1 MLTNRTKKIS
11 GIILTIAL
19 SATMFMGC
27 GGNNAKNNATKPST
41 DTKNTVE
48 EKKVPQVITFNL
60 GADPKTIDPALNA
73 AVDGSTVIA
82 NAFEGLMRVD
92 DKDMPIPGVAEK
104 YEISED
110 GLKYTFHLRKEAV
123 WSDGQPVKAGD
134 FEYAWKR
141 ALNPDTAAEYAYQ
154 LYYLKN
160 GQGYNESKL
169 PDADL
174 STGIKKATADEV
186 GVKAIDDSTLEVT
199 LEYPVVYFL
208 SLMAFPTYA
217 PVRQDIVEGN
227 EKWALKPETYICNG
241 AFKMTQWKA
250 KDVIVFEKNEKYWDA
265 ANVKLDKINYKM
277 LDDQNAS
284 LAGFKS
290 GQIDLI
296 QGPPQQEI
304 PKLVADGIAKIY
316 PSLSTYY
323 LCLNLSPEAEKID
336 PASAKA
342 LKDPKVRKALSLAI
356 DRKTIVEKVA
366 LGGQLPATSFVPP
379 GIPDNTGANFSN
391 KEYYSPEASIDE
403 AKKLL
408 AEAGYADGLN
418 FPNMTIMYNTS
429 QGHQNIAAAVQ
440 DMWRT
445 NLNIQV
451 DLRNQEWKVF
461 QKSRTDKQFLIA
473 RHGWTGDYLDPMTF
487 LDLFVTNGGNNDAG
501 YSNTKYDEKIAGAK
515 KEIDPAKR
523 MALLHESEDILMDD
537 MGIIPIY
544 YYTTIVCQK
553 PTIKDVRISTLGQV
567 YFTKAYVTEK

>member
-1 MLTNRTKKIS
+1 MLKNRTKKIS
-11 GIILTIAL
+11 GIFLTIAL

-27 GGNNAKNNATKPST
+27 GGDKVTKPSD
-41 DTKNTVE
+41 DTKPKVE
-48 EKKVPQVITFNL
+48 GKKVAQVITYNL

-92 DKDMPIPGVAEK
+92 DKDMPIPGAAAT
-104 YEISED
+104 YEISPD
-110 GLKYTFHLRKEAV
+110 GLKYTFHIRKEAV

-141 ALNPDTAAEYAYQ
+141 VLNPDTAAEYAYQ
-154 LYYLKN
+154 LYYIKN

-169 PDADL
+169 ADADL
-174 STGIKKATADEV
+174 SVGIKKATVDEV
-186 GVKAIDDSTLEVT
+186 GIKAIDDSTLEVN
-199 LEYPVVYFL
+199 LEYPTVYFL

-217 PVRQDIVEGN
+217 PVRKDIVEGN
-227 EKWALKPETYICNG
+227 EKWTLKPETYICNG

-250 KDVIVFEKNEKYWDA
+250 KDVIVFEKNAKYWDA
-265 ANVKLDKINYKM
+265 TNVKLDKINYKM

-284 LAGFKS
+284 LAGFKA
-290 GQIDLI
+290 GQLDLI

-304 PKLVADGIAKIY
+304 PKLVADGIAQIF

-323 LCLNLSPEAEKID
+323 YCLNLSPESDKID
-336 PASAKA
+336 AAAAKA

-366 LGGQLPATSFVPP
+366 LGGQIPATSFVPT
-379 GIPDNTGANFSN
+379 GIPDDKGANFTS
-391 KEYYSPEASIDE
+391 KQYYSPEANVEE

-408 AEAGYADGLN
+408 AEAGYANGVG
-418 FPNMTIMYNTS
+418 FPSITLMYNTN

-445 NLNIQV
+445 NLGIQI

-461 QKSRTDKQFLIA
+461 QVTRNQKQYQIA
-473 RHGWTGDYLDPMTF
+473 RHGWTGDYIDPMTF
-487 LDLFVTNGGNNDAG
+487 LDLFVTNGGNNDAA
-501 YSNTKYDEKIAGAK
+501 YSNAKFDEKITGAK
-515 KEIDPAKR
+515 REIDPAKR
-523 MALLHESEDILMDD
+523 MALLHEAEDILMDD
-537 MGIIPIY
+537 MPIIPIY
-544 YYTTIVCQK
+544 YFTTVVCQK
-553 PTIKDVRISTLGQV
+553 PTIKDVRLSPLGQV

>member
-11 GIILTIAL
+11 GIFLTIAL

-27 GGNNAKNNATKPST
+27 ADKVVKPTDDTKP
-41 DTKNTVE
+41 KVE
-48 EKKVPQVITFNL
+48 DKKVPQVITFNL

-92 DKDMPIPGVAEK
+92 EKDMPIPGVAEK
-104 YEISED
+104 YEISPD

-160 GQGYNESKL
+160 GQGFNESKL
-169 PDADL
+169 PDADV
-174 STGIKKATADEV
+174 SVGIKKATADEV
-186 GVKAIDDSTLEVT
+186 GVKAVDDNTLEVN
-199 LEYPVVYFL
+199 LEYPTLYFL

-217 PVRQDIVEGN
+217 PVRKDIVEGN
-227 EKWALKPETYICNG
+227 EKWTLKPETYICNG
-241 AFKMTQWKA
+241 AFKMTEWKA
-250 KDVIVFEKNEKYWDA
+250 KDVIVFEKNAKYWDA

-284 LAGFKS
+284 LAGFKA
-290 GQIDLI
+290 GQLDLI

-304 PKLVADGIAKIY
+304 PKLVADGIAQIF

-323 LCLNLSPEAEKID
+323 FCLNLSPEADKID
-336 PASAKA
+336 PAAGKA
-342 LKDPKVRKALSLAI
+342 LKDPRVRKALSLAI
-356 DRKTIVEKVA
+356 DRKIIVEKVA
-366 LGGQLPATSFVPP
+366 LGGQLPATSFVPT
-379 GIPDNTGANFSN
+379 GIPDDKGANFTN
-391 KEYYSPEASIDE
+391 KEYYSPEANVEE

-408 AEAGYADGLN
+408 AEAGYADGVG
-418 FPNMTIMYNTS
+418 FPNMTIIYNTS

-445 NLNIQV
+445 NLGVEI

-461 QKSRTDKQFLIA
+461 QKTRTDKQYLIA
-473 RHGWTGDYLDPMTF
+473 RHGWSGDYIDPMTF
-487 LDLFVTNGGNNDAG
+487 LDLFVTNGGNNDAA
-501 YSNTKYDEKIAGAK
+501 YSNAKYDEKIAGAK
-515 KEIDPAKR
+515 KETDPAKR
-523 MALLHESEDILMDD
+523 MALLHEAEDILMED
-537 MGIIPIY
+537 MPIIPLY
-544 YYTTIVCQK
+544 YYTTVVCQK
-553 PTIKDVRISTLGQV
+553 PTIKDVRISPLGQV

>member
-1 MLTNRTKKIS
+1 MLKNRTKKIS

-27 GGNNAKNNATKPST
+27 GGDKVTKPI
-41 DTKNTVE
+41 DKPKEKVE

-92 DKDMPIPGVAEK
+92 EKDMPIAGVAEK
-104 YEISED
+104 HEISPD

-123 WSDGQPVKAGD
+123 WSDGQKVKAGD

-169 PDADL
+169 PDADV
-174 STGIKKATADEV
+174 STGIKKATASDV
-186 GVKAIDDSTLEVT
+186 GVKAIDDNTLEVN
-199 LEYPVVYFL
+199 LEYATPYFL

-217 PVRQDIVEGN
+217 PVRKDIVEGN
-227 EKWALKPETYICNG
+227 EKWTLKPETYICNG

-265 ANVKLDKINYKM
+265 ANIKLEKINYKM

-284 LAGFKS
+284 LAGFKA
-290 GQIDLI
+290 GQLDLI

-304 PKLVADGIAKIY
+304 PKLVADGIAKIF

-323 LCLNLSPEAEKID
+323 FCPNLSPEADKID
-336 PASAKA
+336 AAAAKA
-342 LKDPKVRKALSLAI
+342 LKNPKVRKALSLAI
-356 DRKTIVEKVA
+356 DRKTIVEKVT

-379 GIPDNTGANFSN
+379 GIPDNTGANFTK
-391 KEYYSPEASIDE
+391 KEYYSSGGNVEE

-408 AEAGYADGLN
+408 AEAGYPNGVG
-418 FPNMTIMYNTS
+418 FPTMTIMYNTN

-445 NLNIQV
+445 NLGIQV

-461 QKSRTDKQFLIA
+461 QKTRNDKQYLIA
-473 RHGWTGDYLDPMTF
+473 RHGWSGDYIDPMTF
-487 LDLFVTNGGNNDAG
+487 LDLFVTNGGNNDAA
-501 YSNTKYDEKIAGAK
+501 YSSPKFDEKISGAK

-523 MALLHESEDILMDD
+523 MALLHEAEDILMED
-537 MGIIPIY
+537 MAIIPVY
-544 YYTTIVCQK
+544 YYTTVVCQK
-553 PTIKDVRISTLGQV
+553 PTIKDVRISPLGQV
-567 YFTKAYVTEK
+567 YFNKAYVTEK

>member
-1 MLTNRTKKIS
+1 MLTNKAKRIS
-11 GIILTIAL
+11 GIFLTIAL
-19 SATMFMGC
+19 STTMFMGC
-27 GGNNAKNNATKPST
+27 ADKVVKPTDDTKP
-41 DTKNTVE
+41 KVE
-48 EKKVPQVITFNL
+48 DKKVPQVITFNL

-92 DKDMPIPGVAEK
+92 EKDMPIPGVAEK
-104 YEISED
+104 YEISPD

-160 GQGYNESKL
+160 GQGFNESKL
-169 PDADL
+169 PDADV
-174 STGIKKATADEV
+174 SVGIKKATADEV
-186 GVKAIDDSTLEVT
+186 GVKAINDNTLEVN
-199 LEYPVVYFL
+199 LEYPTLYFL

-217 PVRQDIVEGN
+217 PVRKDIVEGN
-227 EKWALKPETYICNG
+227 DKWTLKPETYICNG
-241 AFKMTQWKA
+241 AFKMTEWKA
-250 KDVIVFEKNEKYWDA
+250 KDVIVFEKNAKYWDA
-265 ANVKLDKINYKM
+265 ASVKLDKINYKM

-284 LAGFKS
+284 LAGFKA
-290 GQIDLI
+290 GQLDLI

-304 PKLVADGIAKIY
+304 PKLVADGIAQIF

-323 LCLNLSPEAEKID
+323 FCLNLSPEADKID
-336 PASAKA
+336 AAAGKA

-356 DRKTIVEKVA
+356 DRKIIVEKVA
-366 LGGQLPATSFVPP
+366 LGGQLPATSFVPT
-379 GIPDNTGANFSN
+379 GIPDDKGANFTN
-391 KEYYSPEASIDE
+391 KEYYSAEANVEE

-408 AEAGYADGLN
+408 AEAGYADGVG

-445 NLNIQV
+445 NLGVEI

-461 QKSRTDKQFLIA
+461 QKTRTDKQYLIA
-473 RHGWTGDYLDPMTF
+473 RHGWSGDYIDPMTF
-487 LDLFVTNGGNNDAG
+487 LDLFVTNGGNNDAA
-501 YSNTKYDEKIAGAK
+501 YSNAKYDEKIAGAK
-515 KEIDPAKR
+515 KETDPAKR
-523 MALLHESEDILMDD
+523 MALLHEAEDILMED
-537 MGIIPIY
+537 MPIIPLY
-544 YYTTIVCQK
+544 YYTTVVCQK
-553 PTIKDVRISTLGQV
+553 PTIKDVRISPLGQV

>member
-1 MLTNRTKKIS
+1 MLTNKTKKIS
-11 GIILTIAL
+11 GILLTIAL

-27 GGNNAKNNATKPST
+27 ADKAVKPTDDTKP
-41 DTKNTVE
+41 KVE
-48 EKKVPQVITFNL
+48 DKKVPQVITFNL

-92 DKDMPIPGVAEK
+92 EKDMPIPGVAEK
-104 YEISED
+104 YEISPD

-123 WSDGQPVKAGD
+123 WSDGQSVKAGD

-169 PDADL
+169 PDANV
-174 STGIKKATADEV
+174 SKGIKKATAGDV
-186 GVKAIDDSTLEVT
+186 GVKAIDDNTLEVN
-199 LEYPVVYFL
+199 LEYPTLYFL

-217 PVRQDIVEGN
+217 PVRKDIVEGN
-227 EKWALKPETYICNG
+227 EKWTLKPETYISNG
-241 AFKMTQWKA
+241 AFKMTEWKA
-250 KDVIVFEKNEKYWDA
+250 KDVIVFEKNTKYWDA
-265 ANVKLDKINYKM
+265 ANIKLDKINYKM

-290 GQIDLI
+290 GQLDLI

-304 PKLVADGIAKIY
+304 PKLVADGTAKIY

-323 LCLNLSPEAEKID
+323 FCLNLSPEADKID
-336 PASAKA
+336 AAAGKA
-342 LKDPKVRKALSLAI
+342 LKDPRVRKALSLAI
-356 DRKTIVEKVA
+356 DRKVIVEKVA
-366 LGGQLPATSFVPP
+366 LGGQIPATSFVPT
-379 GIPDNTGANFSN
+379 GIPDDKGADFTN
-391 KEYYSPEASIDE
+391 KQYYTPEANVEE

-408 AEAGYADGLN
+408 AEAGFADGVG

-445 NLNIQV
+445 NLGIQV

-461 QKSRTDKQFLIA
+461 QKTRNDKQYLIA
-473 RHGWTGDYLDPMTF
+473 RHGWSGDYIDPMTF
-487 LDLFVTNGGNNDAG
+487 LDLFVTNGGNNDAA
-501 YSNTKYDEKIAGAK
+501 YSNAKYDEKIAGAK

-523 MALLHESEDILMDD
+523 MALLHEAEDILMED
-537 MGIIPIY
+537 MPIIPIY
-544 YYTTIVCQK
+544 YYTTVVCQK
-553 PTIKDVRISTLGQV
+553 PTIKDVRISPLGQV
-567 YFTKAYVTEK
+567 YFNKAYVTEK

>member
-1 MLTNRTKKIS
+1 MLTNQTKKIS
-11 GIILTIAL
+11 GIVLTIAL

-27 GGNNAKNNATKPST
+27 GGNKKNNATKPDT
-41 DTKNTVE
+41 DTKPIVE

-104 YEISED
+104 YEISAD

-186 GVKAIDDSTLEVT
+186 GVKAIDDSTLEVN
-199 LEYPVVYFL
+199 LEYPTVYFL

-217 PVRQDIVEGN
+217 PVRRDIVEGN
-227 EKWALKPETYICNG
+227 DKWTLKPETYICNG
-241 AFKMTQWKA
+241 AFKMTEWKA
-250 KDVIVFEKNEKYWDA
+250 KDVIVFEKNEKYWDV
-265 ANVKLDKINYKM
+265 ANIKLEKINYKM

-284 LAGFKS
+284 LAGFKA
-290 GQIDLI
+290 GQLDLI

-304 PKLVADGIAKIY
+304 PTLVANGTAKIF

-323 LCLNLSPEAEKID
+323 FCLNLSPEAEKID
-336 PASAKA
+336 ASAAKA
-342 LKDPKVRKALSLAI
+342 LKNPKVRKALSLAI
-356 DRKTIVEKVA
+356 DRKTIVEKVT
-366 LGGQLPATSFVPP
+366 LGGQVPATSFVPT
-379 GIPDNTGANFSN
+379 GIPDDKGANFTN
-391 KEYYSPEASIDE
+391 KEYYSAEANVDE

-408 AEAGYADGLN
+408 AEAGYADGVG
-418 FPNMTIMYNTS
+418 FPNMTIMYNTN

-440 DMWRT
+440 DMWRK
-445 NLNIQV
+445 NLGVQI
-451 DLRNQEWKVF
+451 DLKNQEWKVF
-461 QKSRTDKQFLIA
+461 QKTRTDKQFLIA
-473 RHGWTGDYLDPMTF
+473 RHGWTGDYVDPMTF

-501 YSNTKYDEKIAGAK
+501 YSNPKYDEKIAAAK

-523 MALLHESEDILMDD
+523 MTFLHEAEDILMED
-537 MGIIPIY
+537 MAIIPMY

-553 PTIKDVRISTLGQV
+553 PTIKDVRISPLGQV
-567 YFTKAYVTEK
+567 YFTNAYVTEK

>member
-27 GGNNAKNNATKPST
+27 SGDKVTKPS
-41 DTKNTVE
+41 DDPKPKVE

-92 DKDMPIPGVAEK
+92 EKDMPIPGVAAT
-104 YEISED
+104 YEISPD

-160 GQGYNESKL
+160 GQGFNESKL
-169 PDADL
+169 PDADV
-174 STGIKKATADEV
+174 SVGIKKATADEV
-186 GVKAIDDSTLEVT
+186 GVKAIDDNTLEVN
-199 LEYPVVYFL
+199 LEYPTLYFL

-217 PVRQDIVEGN
+217 PVRKDIVEGN
-227 EKWALKPETYICNG
+227 EKWTLKPETYICNG
-241 AFKMTQWKA
+241 AFTMTQWKA
-250 KDVIVFEKNEKYWDA
+250 KDVIVFEKNAKYWDA

-290 GQIDLI
+290 GQLDLI

-304 PKLVADGIAKIY
+304 PKLVADGIAQIF

-323 LCLNLSPEAEKID
+323 FCLNLSPEADKID
-336 PASAKA
+336 AAAGKA
-342 LKDPKVRKALSLAI
+342 LKDPRVRKALSLAI
-356 DRKTIVEKVA
+356 DRKIIVDKVA
-366 LGGQLPATSFVPP
+366 LGGQIAATSFVPI
-379 GIPDNTGANFSN
+379 GIPDDKGANFTN
-391 KEYYSPEASIDE
+391 KQYYTPEANVEE

-408 AEAGYADGLN
+408 AEAGFADGVG
-418 FPNMTIMYNTS
+418 FPNMTIMYNTN
-429 QGHQNIAAAVQ
+429 QGHQNLAAAVQ

-445 NLNIQV
+445 NLGIEI

-461 QKSRTDKQFLIA
+461 QKTRTDKQFLIA
-473 RHGWTGDYLDPMTF
+473 RHGWSGDYIDPMTF
-487 LDLFVTNGGNNDAG
+487 LDLFVTNGGNNDAA
-501 YSNTKYDEKIAGAK
+501 YSNPKYDEKIVGAK

-523 MALLHESEDILMDD
+523 MALLHEAEDILMED
-537 MGIIPIY
+537 MPIIPLY
-544 YYTTIVCQK
+544 YYTTVVCQK
-553 PTIKDVRISTLGQV
+553 PTIKDVRISPLGQV
-567 YFTKAYVTEK
+567 YFNKAYVTEK

>member
-1 MLTNRTKKIS
+1 MLTNKAKRIS
-11 GIILTIAL
+11 GIFLTIAL
-19 SATMFMGC
+19 STTMFMGC
-27 GGNNAKNNATKPST
+27 ADKVVKPTDDTKP
-41 DTKNTVE
+41 KVE
-48 EKKVPQVITFNL
+48 DKKVPQVITFNL

-92 DKDMPIPGVAEK
+92 EKDMPIPGVAEK
-104 YEISED
+104 YEISPD

-160 GQGYNESKL
+160 GQGFNESKL
-169 PDADL
+169 PDADV
-174 STGIKKATADEV
+174 SVGIKKATADEV
-186 GVKAIDDSTLEVT
+186 GVKAINDNTLEVN
-199 LEYPVVYFL
+199 LEYPTLYFL

-217 PVRQDIVEGN
+217 PVRKDIVEGN
-227 EKWALKPETYICNG
+227 DKWTLKPETYICNG
-241 AFKMTQWKA
+241 AFKMTEWKA
-250 KDVIVFEKNEKYWDA
+250 KDVIVFEKNAKYWDA
-265 ANVKLDKINYKM
+265 ASVKLDKINYKM

-284 LAGFKS
+284 LAGFKA
-290 GQIDLI
+290 GQLDLI

-304 PKLVADGIAKIY
+304 PKLVADGIAQIF

-323 LCLNLSPEAEKID
+323 FCLNLSPEADKID
-336 PASAKA
+336 AAAGKA
-342 LKDPKVRKALSLAI
+342 LKDPRVRKALSLAI
-356 DRKTIVEKVA
+356 DRKIIVEKVA
-366 LGGQLPATSFVPP
+366 LGGQLPATSFVPT
-379 GIPDNTGANFSN
+379 GIPDDKGANFTN
-391 KEYYSPEASIDE
+391 KEYYSAEANVEE

-408 AEAGYADGLN
+408 AEAGYADGVG

-445 NLNIQV
+445 NLGVEI

-461 QKSRTDKQFLIA
+461 QKTRTDKQYLIA
-473 RHGWTGDYLDPMTF
+473 RHGWSGDYIDPMTF
-487 LDLFVTNGGNNDAG
+487 LDLFVTNGGNNDAA
-501 YSNTKYDEKIAGAK
+501 YSNAKYDEKIAGAK
-515 KEIDPAKR
+515 KETDPAKR
-523 MALLHESEDILMDD
+523 MALLHEAEDILMED
-537 MGIIPIY
+537 MPIIPLY
-544 YYTTIVCQK
+544 YYTTVVCQK
-553 PTIKDVRISTLGQV
+553 PTIKDVRISPLGQV

>member
-27 GGNNAKNNATKPST
+27 KGDKVTKPS
-41 DTKNTVE
+41 DDPKVKVE

-92 DKDMPIPGVAEK
+92 EKDMPIPGVAEK
-104 YEISED
+104 YEISPD

-169 PDADL
+169 PDADV
-174 STGIKKATADEV
+174 SVGIKKATAGEV
-186 GVKAIDDSTLEVT
+186 GVKAIDDATLEVNLENPT
-199 LEYPVVYFL
+199 LYFL

-217 PVRQDIVEGN
+217 PVRKDIIEGN
-227 EKWALKPETYICNG
+227 DKWTLKPETYITNG

-250 KDVIVFEKNEKYWDA
+250 KDVIVFEKNAKYWDV

-284 LAGFKS
+284 LAGFKA
-290 GQIDLI
+290 GQLDLI

-304 PKLVADGIAKIY
+304 PKLVADGIAQIF

-323 LCLNLSPEAEKID
+323 FCLNVSPEADKID
-336 PASAKA
+336 AAAGKA
-342 LKDPKVRKALSLAI
+342 LKDPRVRKALSLAI

-366 LGGQLPATSFVPP
+366 LGGQLPATSFVPT
-379 GIPDNTGANFSN
+379 GIPDDKGANFTN
-391 KEYYSPEASIDE
+391 KQYYTAEANVE
-403 AKKLL
+403 QAKKLL
-408 AEAGYADGLN
+408 AEAGYADGVG
-418 FPNMTIMYNTS
+418 FPNMTIMYNTN

-440 DMWRT
+440 DMWRK
-445 NLNIQV
+445 NLGIEI

-461 QKSRTDKQFLIA
+461 QKTRTDKQFLIA
-473 RHGWTGDYLDPMTF
+473 RHGWSGDYIDPMTF

-501 YSNTKYDEKIAGAK
+501 YSNAKYDEKIAGAK
-515 KEIDPAKR
+515 KETDPAKR
-523 MALLHESEDILMDD
+523 MAFLHEAEDILMED
-537 MGIIPIY
+537 MPIIPMY
-544 YYTTIVCQK
+544 YYTTVVCQK
-553 PTIKDVRISTLGQV
+553 PTIKDVRISPLGQV
-567 YFTKAYVTEK
+567 YFNKAYVTEK

>member
-27 GGNNAKNNATKPST
+27 GGNNAKNNATKPNT

-501 YSNTKYDEKIAGAK
+501 YTNTKYDEKIAGAK

-523 MALLHESEDILMDD
+523 MALLHEAEDILMDD